1 VLLWKGICQNKLLAK
16 VDLVLFLNKC
26 DILHRKLESGIRL
39 ARYVKS
45 YDDRSNDMET
55 ASKCASIPPCDIL
68 LLIADSNTQ
77 DFRGKFSA
85 IQRTYSPSPRRFY
98 GYCTSVTV
106 GISLGCSVICRRLIE
121 TNRKARQRQA
131 SLRVVGSTS
140 SSNNT
145 LLIVSKF
152 EISSYGKTYAR

>member
-1 VLLWKGICQNKLLAK
+1 MLLWKGICQNKLLAK

-45 YDDRSNDMET
+45 YDDRPNDMET
-55 ASKCASIPPCDIL
+55 ASKCTSIIPCDL
-68 LLIADSNTQ
+68 LLIAVSNTP

-106 GISLGCSVICRRLIE
+106 GISLGCSVVMSPDRTCIGNHDNGRHPC
-121 TNRKARQRQA
+121 QW
-131 SLRVVGSTS
+131 
-140 SSNNT
+140 
-145 LLIVSKF
+145 
-152 EISSYGKTYAR
+152 